1 MSDQDHVVLCVD
13 DEENILR
20 SLKRLLRHEGYRLLT
35 ASSGAEGL
43 RLLEENPVHLVIS
56 DQRMP
61 AMSGAEFLAEV
72 KERYPDTIRI
82 CLTGYTDVDSITDSI
97 NKGHIY
103 KFMLKP
109 WNDQG
114 LKLEIRQALDQY
126 DLSRTNMDL
135 NEKLIEKNE
144 ELKNI
149 NENLEKLVRERT
161 IDLELKNRALEL
173 SHAMLGDLPVA
184 ILGVSAEKMIV
195 MVNRKAEALSVNGKR
210 MEVGRDFSCFFDSDL
225 EQNLV
230 RAIEENSPQ
239 AVKDYEMSSHQYNI
253 DFLPL
258 SGRFRGKGVMVVF
271 YRSNF
276 PMLQIGDGIK
286 NENIGARL

>member
-1 MSDQDHVVLCVD
+1 MSDQEHAVLCVD

-20 SLKRLLRHEGYRLLT
+20 SLKRLLRNEGYRLLT
-35 ASSGAEGL
+35 ASSGKEGL
-43 RLLEENPVHLVIS
+43 RILEENRVHLVIS

-61 AMSGAEFLAEV
+61 GMNGAEFLAQV

-82 CLTGYTDVDSITDSI
+82 CLTGYTDVDSITESI

-126 DLSRTNMDL
+126 ELSQTNMAL
-135 NEKLIEKNE
+135 NKELIEKNA
-144 ELKNI
+144 ELKRI
-149 NENLEKLVRERT
+149 NENLEKMVQERT

-173 SHAMLGDLPVA
+173 SHAMLGDLPVP
-184 ILGVSAEKMIV
+184 IIGVSADKMIV
-195 MVNRKAEALSVNGKR
+195 MVNRKAEELSIKGNR
-210 MEVGRDFSCFFDSDL
+210 IEVGRDFSCFFGEDL
-225 EQNLV
+225 EQHLV
-230 RAIEENSPQ
+230 RAMEDNSPEHFR
-239 AVKDYEMSSHQYNI
+239 DYDIASHLYNI

-258 SGRFRGKGVMVVF
+258 SGRFRGKGLMVLF
-271 YRSNF
+271 YLSDVSW
-276 PMLQIGDGIK
+276 LQADQGVNQESVG
-286 NENIGARL
+286 G